1 MAWKTVRIACL
12 RLEYELTILREL
24 EADAQRVDRVFV
36 KPHRRGERAGQGVTL
51 THGEAPLHGYLES
64 RRGESRL
71 SLTNVRTAPVR
82 RTEAVLLLHF
92 RPALERV
99 ETGSRESIPKVPMC
113 SYSTLARDQSP
124 RTFLVRTDLSLESY
138 HPLFSFIGDGIWL
151 LWSARAGS
159 DLLDDVCLQRCQ
171 FRQRHFFNVCCLVFL
186 THLVVPPA
194 FFAPFGRFDF
204 EGGINQA
211 LKNDLSHFRRICD
224 RLRKVLTVTWG

>member
-124 RTFLVRTDLSLESY
+124 RIFLVRTDLSLESY

-151 LWSARAGS
+151 LWSVMQLPGTLNAENVATS
-159 DLLDDVCLQRCQ
+159 LNACVCPDDRWSGICLA
-171 FRQRHFFNVCCLVFL
+171 HD
-186 THLVVPPA
+186 A
-194 FFAPFGRFDF
+194 EW
-204 EGGINQA
+204 EGMMM
-211 LKNDLSHFRRICD
+211 RRRSGC
-224 RLRKVLTVTWG
+224 WSC